1 MTIMSRLQANA
12 AASMPPP
19 VSSYRD
25 SHVGKGEDYQRR
37 FASCSFRRIT
47 WQWEQRLLPA
57 IVQAQLPPG
66 RRRRYLDFACGTG
79 RILALLEPHF
89 DEALGVDV
97 SPTMLATARES
108 CRSRVLQADLT
119 AASHESNELA
129 AFDLITAF
137 RFFPNAEPALRLA
150 AMQRLAALLA
160 PGGKLVFN
168 NHQNDGSL
176 TGQLRRLR
184 RRLGG
189 GSMLPWMREA
199 DVLEL
204 VQAAGLRIAQRHHF
218 GVVPGTEH
226 RTLLPAALQYGV
238 ERLLERV
245 PALGRMATCHV
256 YVCERP

>member
-1 MTIMSRLQANA
+1 MTNMATLQANA
-12 AASMPPP
+12 ATPPP

-25 SHVGKGEDYQRR
+25 SHVGKGADYQRR

-57 IVQAQLPPG
+57 IVDAQLPRG

-79 RILALLEPHF
+79 RILALLEQHF
-89 DEALGVDV
+89 DDALGVDV
-97 SPTMLATARES
+97 SPTMLAEARAT
-108 CRSRVLQADLT
+108 CRSPVLQADLT
-119 AASHESNELA
+119 AGSHGSNELA

-150 AMQRLAALLA
+150 AMRRLAALLA

-176 TGQLRRLR
+176 TGRLRRLKH
-184 RRLGG
+184 RLAG
-189 GSMLPWMREA
+189 GSMVPWMRED
-199 DVLEL
+199 DVLAL

-226 RTLLPAALQYGV
+226 RTLLPAVLQYGV
-238 ERLLERV
+238 ERLLARL
-245 PALGRMATCHV
+245 PALGHLATCQV

>member
-1 MTIMSRLQANA
+1 MTIMSTLQAKPA
-12 AASMPPP
+12 PGTSQPAP
-19 VSSYRD
+19 SYRD
-25 SHVGKGEDYQRR
+25 SHVGKGADYQRR

-57 IVQAQLPPG
+57 IVDAHLPAE
-66 RRRRYLDFACGTG
+66 RRRRFLDFACGTG
-79 RILALLEPHF
+79 RILALLEQRF
-89 DEALGVDV
+89 CDALGGAV
-97 SPTMLATARES
+97 SPTMLEQARAT

-119 AASHESNELA
+119 AEPHAPDQLG

-150 AMQRLAALLA
+150 AMRALAALLA

-176 TGQLRRLR
+176 TGHLRRLR

-189 GSMLPWMREA
+189 GSMMPWMREA
-199 DVLEL
+199 EVLAL
-204 VQAAGLRIAQRHHF
+204 VRAAGLRIAQRHHF
-218 GVVPGTEH
+218 GVLPGTEQ

-238 ERLLERV
+238 ERLLARLPV
-245 PALGRMATCHV
+245 LGRLATCQV

>member
-1 MTIMSRLQANA
+1 MTITSPLQADA
-12 AASMPPP
+12 AATPPP
-19 VSSYRD
+19 VPSYRD
-25 SHVGKGEDYQRR
+25 SHAGKGADYQRR

-57 IVQAQLPPG
+57 IVDTLVPG
-66 RRRRYLDFACGTG
+66 RRRYLDFACGTG
-79 RILALLEPHF
+79 RILALLEQHF

-97 SPTMLATARES
+97 SETMLAEARAT
-108 CRSRVLQADLT
+108 CRSPVLQADLT
-119 AASHESNELA
+119 AASHESNELG

-150 AMQRLAALLA
+150 AMRALAALLA

-176 TGQLRRLR
+176 TGHLRRLKH
-184 RRLGG
+184 RLGG
-189 GSMLPWMREA
+189 GPTMPWMREA
-199 DVLEL
+199 DVLAL

-238 ERLLERV
+238 ERLLARLPV
-245 PALGRMATCHV
+245 LGRLATCQV